1 MDSNG
6 AKKSFTA
13 KAHSREVILL
23 LWSLRLSFL
32 SVTAL
37 FLYQNAIAEE
47 PGLNP
52 VKVGIVEKLGQ
63 NIPLDLVFKDENGM
77 GVSLGQ
83 VADGKP
89 LIIDM
94 AYYECPGICDVVMAN
109 LKNLIDVMHEIPGK
123 DFNIATVSF
132 SPADN
137 PKLATRKKN
146 QFWGKLDPPIPAPAW
161 RFLTGDST
169 SIHELTNSLGFYFM
183 RDKYGMFTHPTALI
197 LVDAKGKIVRYIQ
210 GTTFTLA
217 NVEMALREAKSGP
230 AEQIIDSGP
239 QVCFSHSPSGLVL
252 ADNVLKISGV
262 GTLIFLAGFM
272 VFIKTKKKFG
282 KNQTGR
288 S

>member
-83 VADGKP
+83 VA
-89 LIIDM
+89 
-94 AYYECPGICDVVMAN
+94 
-109 LKNLIDVMHEIPGK
+109 
-123 DFNIATVSF
+123 
-132 SPADN
+132 
-137 PKLATRKKN
+137 
-146 QFWGKLDPPIPAPAW
+146 
-161 RFLTGDST
+161 
-169 SIHELTNSLGFYFM
+169 
-183 RDKYGMFTHPTALI
+183 
-197 LVDAKGKIVRYIQ
+197 
-210 GTTFTLA
+210 
-217 NVEMALREAKSGP
+217 
-230 AEQIIDSGP
+230 
-239 QVCFSHSPSGLVL
+239 
-252 ADNVLKISGV
+252 
-262 GTLIFLAGFM
+262 
-272 VFIKTKKKFG
+272 
-282 KNQTGR
+282 
-288 S
+288 